1 VSTLPEELI
10 FAAAIEKPN
19 PERLSFLDRA
29 CGGNAA
35 LRAQVEALLAAHDRP
50 ESLLAGPAFEATLP
64 AAPEIAERPG
74 VLIGSYKLLQQIG
87 EGGFGVVFMA
97 EQERPVR
104 RLVALKIIKPGMDTR
119 EVIARFESERQALA
133 LMDHPNIARVFDAG
147 ATKSGRPYFVMEL
160 VKGVP
165 ITEFCDKNQFPAEKR
180 LELFITVCQAIQ
192 HAHQKGVIHRDIKPS
207 NVMVT
212 LHDGVPVVKVIDFG
226 VAKATAQKLTERTLF
241 TAYGQMIGT
250 PAYMSPEQA
259 EMSGL
264 DIDTRSDVYSL
275 GVLLY
280 ELLTG
285 TPPLDNRQIR
295 SAGYA
300 EIQRLIREQEPP
312 RPSTRISTQGGQASI
327 TAASRGTDVKRLCQL
342 LRGDLDVIVMKSLS
356 KDRNRRYESPAGFAA
371 DLGRFLRHEAIEARP
386 PSALYKLRKFARRNR
401 VAVAITTLLAV
412 LLVIA
417 GSLGWL
423 AYLGERRRGE
433 LTEEMRRAE
442 EVRRGEEW
450 ARNVAL
456 PQIERLIDE
465 KHIVAAFRLAKE
477 AHTVIPGN
485 PRLAAILEQSTA
497 VATLHIEPPGT
508 RVFVRDWDANA
519 NDWLEVGR
527 SPLEN
532 VRLPRGDMRWKLV
545 REGYVTEET
554 LRAFPDIAWVQF
566 HLFREADLPAA
577 MIAIP
582 SGKANPHVG
591 LHENVGGFCIDRFEV
606 TNRDYQ
612 RFVDAGGYQN
622 PEYWK
627 HEFLRDG
634 KAMTREEAVA
644 TFCDQ
649 TGKPGPATWS
659 NGHFPD
665 GEDEFPVRGVSWY
678 EAAACAEFQG
688 KTLPT
693 VHHWWWAGHGK
704 VELMVPLANF
714 ANRGPAGVGS
724 YPAIGFF
731 GAYDMAG
738 NVAEWC
744 SNEGAEGKRMLR
756 GGAWNEPVYMFTDDH
771 ADAPLAR
778 APTYGFRCVRYF
790 EKPSAAALAPYR
802 RFQRHYDEEPA
813 ATADELTAHLTHFAY
828 DKQRPLHHEIRASDC
843 EPAAA
848 YRHDVVQIDAAYGAE
863 RFDIHL
869 YFPRDGESP
878 YETIVWLPGAGAF
891 QLFHFSEHSKLV
903 ETEIERAFVR
913 TGRALCMPI
922 YKGSYERNTPEL
934 LDFATVHGRTWFIQL
949 AQDLSRA
956 VDYLG
961 TRSDIDS
968 ERLIYSGLSFGAAA
982 APVLLVAEPRFQ
994 AAVLISGGYHSNAAM
1009 TEIEPRRYTPHVK
1022 LPVLMVG
1029 GLLDAVFPV
1038 EASQLPMYRHLG
1050 SPDKQIKHFQ
1060 SGHIPPVEETIKFAD
1075 EWLRSR
1081 TGARSKA
1088 NPDNDQ

>member
-1 VSTLPEELI
+1 MSLLSEEVI
-10 FAAAIEKPN
+10 FAAAIQKPL
-19 PERLSFLDRA
+19 PERGSFLERA
-29 CGGNAA
+29 CGGDAA
-35 LRAQVEALLAAHDRP
+35 LRTQVEALLVAHDNP
-50 ESLLAGPAFEATLP
+50 ESLFGAAALAATVE
-64 AAPEIAERPG
+64 AAPIAERAG
-74 VLIGSYKLLQQIG
+74 EQIGPYKLLQQIG

-97 EQERPVR
+97 EQEQPVR

-119 EVIARFESERQALA
+119 DVIARLESERQALA
-133 LMDHPNIARVFDAG
+133 LMDHPNIARVLDAG
-147 ATKSGRPYFVMEL
+147 ATDSGRPYFVMEL

-165 ITEFCDKNQFPAEKR
+165 ITEFCDRNHLPTEKR

-212 LHDGVPVVKVIDFG
+212 LHDGVPIVKVIDFG

-280 ELLTG
+280 ELITG
-285 TPPLDNRQIR
+285 TPPLEKAQLR

-312 RPSTRISTQGGQASI
+312 RPSTRISTQGGEATV
-327 TAASRGTDVKRLCQL
+327 TAASRGTDVRRLCQFV
-342 LRGDLDVIVMKSLS
+342 RGDLDVIVMKALA
-356 KDRNRRYESPAGFAA
+356 KDRNRRYESPASFAA
-371 DLGRFLRHEAIEARP
+371 DVGRFLRHEAIEARA
-386 PSALYKLRKFARRNR
+386 PSVLYKLRKFVRRNR
-401 VAVAITTLLAV
+401 VGVSIAALLTV
-412 LLVIA
+412 MLMLA

-423 AYLGERRRGE
+423 AYLGERRHGE
-433 LTEEMRRAE
+433 LAEKMRHEDEMRRRE
-442 EVRRGEEW
+442 QW
-450 ARNVAL
+450 AREVAI
-456 PQIERLIDE
+456 PQIERLIGE
-465 KHIVAAFRLAKE
+465 KRIVAAFRLGQE
-477 AHTVIPGN
+477 VHEVLPDD
-485 PRLAAILEQSTA
+485 PRLKALQEQWTA
-497 VATLHIEPPGT
+497 VATLRIEPPGT
-508 RVFVRDWDANA
+508 RVFIRDWDSGVSN
-519 NDWLEVGR
+519 WLEIGQA
-527 SPLEN
+527 PLEN

-554 LRAFPDIAWVQF
+554 LRAFPDIASVHF
-566 HLFREADLPAA
+566 HLFREADLPAG

-582 SGKANPHVG
+582 SGKSNPNVG

-606 TNRDYQ
+606 TNRAYQ

-627 HEFLRDG
+627 HEFLREG
-634 KAMTREEAVA
+634 KTMTREQALA

-649 TGKPGPATWS
+649 TGRPGPATWS

-678 EAAACAEFQG
+678 EAAAYAEFQG
-688 KTLPT
+688 KILPT

-704 VELMVPLANF
+704 VELMLPLANF
-714 ANRGPAGVGS
+714 GNRGPARVGS
-724 YPAIGFF
+724 HPAIGFF

-744 SNEGAEGKRMLR
+744 SNEGAEAKRMLR
-756 GGAWNEPVYMFTDDH
+756 GGAWNEPVYLFTDEH
-771 ADAPLAR
+771 ADSPLAR
-778 APTYGFRCVRYF
+778 APTYGFRCVKYF

-813 ATADELTAHLTHFAY
+813 ATADELAAHLTHFAY
-828 DKQRPLHHEIRASDC
+828 DKQRSLHHEIRASDC

-848 YRHDVVQIDAAYGAE
+848 YRHDVVQIDAAYGTE
-863 RFDIHL
+863 KFDIHL
-869 YFPRDGESP
+869 YFPRDREPP

-934 LDFATVHGRTWFIQL
+934 LDFATVHGRTWFIQM

-982 APVLLVAEPRFQ
+982 APVLLLAEPRFQ

-1029 GLLDAVFPV
+1029 GLLDAIFPV

-1050 SPDKQIKHFQ
+1050 SADKQIKHFQ

-1081 TGARSKA
+1081 TGKGGNSTSHS
-1088 NPDNDQ
+1088 NG